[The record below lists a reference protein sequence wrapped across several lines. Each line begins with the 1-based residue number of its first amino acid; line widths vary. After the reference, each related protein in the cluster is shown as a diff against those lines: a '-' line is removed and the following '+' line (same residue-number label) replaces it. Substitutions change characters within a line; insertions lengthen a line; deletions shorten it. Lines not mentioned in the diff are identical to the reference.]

1 MRVKNKKLERRVRIR
16 RRIRKK
22 VSGTAERPR
31 LSVYKSNQCIYAQ
44 LIDDEKG
51 HTLITASSAGLGDK
65 NVNKEKAKKVGEML
79 AKKARAKAIH
89 GVVFDRSGYIY
100 HGKVCALAEGAKEE
114 GLKF

>member
-1 MRVKNKKLERRVRIR
+1 MRVKNKKLERRLRIR
-16 RRIRKK
+16 RRIRKA

-31 LSVYKSNQCIYAQ
+31 LAVYKSNQCIYAQ

-51 HTLITASSAGLGDK
+51 HTLVTASSAGLGDK
-65 NVNKEKAKKVGEML
+65 NINREKAKKVGERL
-79 AKKARAKAIH
+79 AEKARAKDIH

-100 HGKVCALAEGAKEE
+100 HGKVRALAEGAREK